1 MTCVRIFENGFSV
14 KGHSTVNSEDLE
26 GKLVC
31 SAISSATYLVANT
44 ITEVI
49 GAKVDCK
56 ENDGDFYIL
65 VKTPTDKTKLVLD
78 GFKLHMLGLE
88 EQYGDR
94 IKVYVEV

>member
-31 SAISSATYLVANT
+31 ASISSATYLVANT
-44 ITEVI
+44 ITDVI
-49 GAKVDCK
+49 GAKADIEEK
-56 ENDGDFYIL
+56 DGEFYIL
-65 VKTPTDKTKLVLD
+65 VKTPSNETNIVLN

-88 EQYGDR
+88 EQYGNR

>member
-31 SAISSATYLVANT
+31 ASISSATYFVANT
-44 ITEVI
+44 ITDVI
-49 GAKVDCK
+49 GAKADIK
-56 ENDGDFYIL
+56 EKDGEFYLL
-65 VKTPTDKTKLVLD
+65 VKKPCDKTKTVLD
-78 GFKLHMLGLE
+78 GFKLHLLGLE
-88 EQYGDR
+88 EQYKNR

>member
-14 KGHSTVNSEDLE
+14 KGHSTVNNEDLE

-31 SAISSATYLVANT
+31 AAISSATYLIANT
-44 ITEVI
+44 ITDVI
-49 GAKVDCK
+49 GAKADLEEK
-56 ENDGDFYIL
+56 DGEFYLLI
-65 VKTPTDKTKLVLD
+65 KTPTDKTKAVLD

-88 EQYGDR
+88 EQYKNR

>member
-14 KGHSTVNSEDLE
+14 KGHSTVNCEDLE

-31 SAISSATYLVANT
+31 SAVSSATYFVANT
-44 ITEVI
+44 ITDVI
-49 GAKVDCK
+49 GAKADIEEK
-56 ENDGDFYIL
+56 DGEFYLL
-65 VKTPTDKTKLVLD
+65 VKTPSDKTKVVLD

-88 EQYGDR
+88 EQYKNR